1 VSPAAR
7 VRPLGPD
14 DVVRCLAIVRGLPEF
29 ITPDVAETV
38 RLDAERDRAW
48 VVEDGDGVMGFAVV
62 EGRSRDA
69 AEILWAAVDAERR
82 GAGLGTQLVESVL
95 GTLREEGV
103 RLVEV
108 KTLDRS
114 AGYPPYEATR
124 AFWERRGF
132 VHVDTIDPFPG
143 WQAGNPAA
151 LYVAALAPTRGA

>member
-1 VSPAAR
+1 VAR
-7 VRPLGPD
+7 VRRLAPD
-14 DVVRCLAIVRGLPEF
+14 DVARCLAIVRALPEF
-29 ITPDVAETV
+29 FTPDVPETV
-38 RLDAERDRAW
+38 RRDVERALAW

-62 EGRSRDA
+62 EGRSREA

-82 GAGLGTQLVESVL
+82 GAGLGTELIEWVL

-132 VHVDTIDPFPG
+132 VHVDTIDPVPG